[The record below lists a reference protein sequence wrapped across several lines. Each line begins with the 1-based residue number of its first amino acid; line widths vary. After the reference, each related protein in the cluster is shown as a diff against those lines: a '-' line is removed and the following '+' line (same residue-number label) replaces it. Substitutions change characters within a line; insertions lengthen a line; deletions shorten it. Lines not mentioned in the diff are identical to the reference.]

1 MTTLQPSDSSPPTS
15 APESEMSLRTTTL
28 LANLSAI
35 TARIASASA
44 NASQTQSQRPQRP
57 VRLVAVS
64 KLKPAS
70 DIQILHHHN
79 PALHFGEN
87 YLQELLE
94 KSKILP
100 RGIRWHFIGGLQ
112 SNKCVTLARDVRG
125 LWAVESVDSEKKAN
139 LLDRGWGE
147 RSGEGVGKDAIAVGD
162 GDGDGDADADRLRVF
177 VQVNT
182 SGEESKSGI
191 EPAEAVRLCRY
202 IREKC
207 PRLKLQ
213 GLMTIGAIARSKAT
227 TPENENEDF
236 VCLRETRERVETELG
251 LLGGGVEGEGE
262 GEWLEL
268 SMGMSEDFEGA
279 IAMGSNQVRVG
290 STIFGA
296 RPPKGEAKV
305 V

>member
-1 MTTLQPSDSSPPTS
+1 MSTPAPASTDIMTSPSQARNTTLIANFKSVTS
-15 APESEMSLRTTTL
+15 
-28 LANLSAI
+28 
-35 TARIASASA
+35 RIASASSTYA
-44 NASQTQSQRPQRP
+44 KRNSPKP

-70 DIQILHHHN
+70 DILALHSLPTSH
-79 PALHFGEN
+79 LHFGEN

-100 RGIRWHFIGGLQ
+100 PDIRWHFIGGLQ
-112 SNKCVTLARDVRG
+112 SNKCVALARDVRG
-125 LWAVESVDSEKKAN
+125 LWAVESVDTEKKAT
-139 LLDRGWGE
+139 LLNKGWAERWARGEEQACRDGVE
-147 RSGEGVGKDAIAVGD
+147 RK
-162 GDGDGDADADRLRVF
+162 LRVF

-182 SGEESKSGI
+182 SGEESKFGV
-191 EPAEAVRLCRY
+191 EPGEPTVALCRF

-207 PRLKLQ
+207 SELHLQ

-227 TPENENEDF
+227 TPDNENEDF
-236 VCLRETRERVETELG
+236 VCLRETRDLVARELDLDG
-251 LLGGGVEGEGE
+251 K
-262 GEWLEL
+262 LEL

-279 IAMGSNQVRVG
+279 IALGSDQVRIG

-305 V
+305 A